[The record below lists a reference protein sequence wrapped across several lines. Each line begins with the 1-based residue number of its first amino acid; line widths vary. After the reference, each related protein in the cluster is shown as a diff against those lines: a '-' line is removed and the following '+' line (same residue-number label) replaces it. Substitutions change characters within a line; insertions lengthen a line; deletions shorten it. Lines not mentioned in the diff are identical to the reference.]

1 MSATV
6 TVYNMGG
13 KEVLG
18 RVGLQHAI
26 TMLYK
31 GKAILKE
38 WIEGEHIGPYDRP
51 TAVELV
57 QYVYAKWK
65 YDRTGEVPFSKRG
78 VLRRDNF
85 ECAYCGGKADTVD
98 HILPK
103 WQGNAASWMNSIAA
117 CRKCNQSKGGRT
129 PREAN
134 MKLKFS
140 PRVPTFSEAYN
151 WTHHVDDLP
160 KNRGRKSK

>member
-26 TMLYK
+26 TMIYK
-31 GKAILKE
+31 GKAKILE
-38 WIEGEHIGPYDRP
+38 AMTGEKIGPFERP
-51 TAVELV
+51 KAIELLR
-57 QYVYAKWK
+57 YVYAKWK
-65 YDRTGEVPFSKRG
+65 YDRTGVVPFSKRG

-85 ECAYCGGKADTVD
+85 VCTYCGKHADTVD

-103 WQGNAASWMNSIAA
+103 WEGNAASWTNSIAA
-117 CRKCNQSKGGRT
+117 CRKCNQAKGGRS
-129 PREAN
+129 PREAG
-134 MKLKFS
+134 MKMRFN
-140 PRVPTFSEAYN
+140 PRVPTFQEAYG
-151 WTHHVDDLP
+151 WTHHPDD
-160 KNRGRKSK
+160 

>member
-26 TMLYK
+26 TMIYK
-31 GKAILKE
+31 GKAKVIKA
-38 WIEGEHIGPYDRP
+38 ITGEKIGPYDRP
-51 TAVELV
+51 TAVELLRF
-57 QYVYAKWK
+57 VYARWK

-85 ECAYCGGKADTVD
+85 TCAYCGKTADTVD

-117 CRKCNQSKGGRT
+117 CRPCNQKKGGRS
-129 PREAN
+129 PKEAG
-134 MKLKFS
+134 MTRRFQ
-140 PRVPTFSEAYN
+140 PRVPSFSEAYK
-151 WTHHVDDLP
+151 WSHGSD
-160 KNRGRKSK
+160 G

>member
-26 TMLYK
+26 TMIHK
-31 GKAILKE
+31 GKAKILE
-38 WIEGEHIGPYDRP
+38 AVTGEKFGPYERP
-51 TAVELV
+51 KAVELLR
-57 QYVYAKWK
+57 YVYARWK

-78 VLRRDNF
+78 VLRRDGF
-85 ECAYCGGKADTVD
+85 KCAYCGKHADTVD

-103 WQGNAASWMNSIAA
+103 WKGNAASWMNSIAA
-117 CRKCNQSKGGRT
+117 CRPCNQKKGGRS
-129 PREAN
+129 PREAG
-134 MKLKFS
+134 MKLNFN
-140 PRVPTFSEAYN
+140 PRVPSFHEAYG
-151 WTHHVDDLP
+151 WTHP
-160 KNRGRKSK
+160 EG